1 MISVM
6 EKNTKVLLKTMSSH
20 NPSSSCV
27 IDDEIASTVDRNNDL
42 SSLGS
47 TQTHDS
53 FRSDQSNNH
62 EIGYE
67 VVQYASRD
75 YVPRDS
81 FSNVQSYDNGYN
93 EGTISHQGQLLNISV
108 IHNHYSVS
116 DYRTD
121 MNRNVFQ
128 LELTNFIQLSRSVTP
143 FNDFESE
150 TIRDSEANNFIRL
163 SRSVVPYDLIDNN
176 IETTRGRESLESRGN
191 LVIYVNS
198 DISLSQ

>member
-6 EKNTKVLLKTMSSH
+6 EKDTNLLQKTMASH
-20 NPSSSCV
+20 NPSRSCV
-27 IDDEIASTVDRNNDL
+27 IDDEIVSTVDRDNDL
-42 SSLGS
+42 GSLGS

-53 FRSDQSNNH
+53 IRSNQSNNR

-67 VVQYASRD
+67 VFQYASRD

-108 IHNHYSVS
+108 IYNHYSRS
-116 DYRTD
+116 DYRIEL
-121 MNRNVFQ
+121 NRDVFQ
-128 LELTNFIQLSRSVTP
+128 QELTDFIQLSRSVTP
-143 FNDFESE
+143 FNDIESE
-150 TIRDSEANNFIRL
+150 SIRDSEANNFIRL
-163 SRSVVPYDLIDNN
+163 SRSVVPYDLINNN
-176 IETTRGRESLESRGN
+176 IETTRGIESLESRGN

-198 DISLSQ
+198 DVSLSQ